1 MRNSTL
7 RWIAGAACVGAIA
20 GNQIFA
26 QEKAPPAAIK
36 NGGDIQARI
45 DAGQGGVVLA
55 SGTYVLQKT
64 VVIDLE
70 KAGFSAISGDGT
82 VRIVMEGAGPAFH
95 FIGHHGGTAAPDSV
109 KPLVWDKERTPMVEG
124 IEIVGAHPEADGIEA
139 TGTMQITLSR
149 VVVRECRHAVRL
161 TDRNRNVLISACHF
175 YNNRG
180 VGVFYD
186 NVNLHQSNIAGCH
199 ISYNKGGGVVSRG
212 GNVRNVHIG
221 TCDIEGNHDTDPG
234 SPPAANIL
242 LDSTGGSIGE
252 VAITGC
258 TIQHTNKAPDSA
270 NVRIIG
276 AGEDP
281 SLERRVGRA
290 HTREGHITIGDN
302 VFSDV
307 QINVDIR
314 DARGVTITGNTFWEG
329 FQHDLRVK
337 DSENVV
343 ITGNNFDRN
352 PRYLVNGFKDAEHN
366 GLVFE
371 GCGDCSLTG
380 NVISGVRQKRAAV
393 DIKACNRL
401 NISNNSILD
410 SDGAGLILEDTSNSI
425 VSDNII
431 RDDRAA
437 EVRSKDPS
445 LILQG
450 GSDNVIGAN
459 LLGSGKVVK

>member
-1 MRNSTL
+1 MEL
-7 RWIAGAACVGAIA
+7 V
-20 GNQIFA
+20 
-26 QEKAPPAAIK
+26 K
-36 NGGDIQARI
+36 
-45 DAGQGGVVLA
+45 
-55 SGTYVLQKT
+55 YVLLALPK
-64 VVIDLE
+64 
-70 KAGFSAISGDGT
+70 S
-82 VRIVMEGAGPAFH
+82 
-95 FIGHHGGTAAPDSV
+95 
-109 KPLVWDKERTPMVEG
+109 
-124 IEIVGAHPEADGIEA
+124 
-139 TGTMQITLSR
+139 
-149 VVVRECRHAVRL
+149 AVR
-161 TDRNRNVLISACHF
+161 RCSFVIVLYWKAKETKFGSGI
-175 YNNRG
+175 
-180 VGVFYD
+180 
-186 NVNLHQSNIAGCH
+186 
-199 ISYNKGGGVVSRG
+199 VSRG

-221 TCDIEGNHDTDPG
+221 TCDIEGNHDTEPG

-258 TIQHTNKAPDSA
+258 TIQHTNKGPDSA

-276 AGEDP
+276 AGEDS

-352 PRYLVNGFKDAEHN
+352 PRYLVNGFKDAERN
-366 GLVFE
+366 GLAFE

-393 DIKACNRL
+393 DIKGCNRL

-437 EVRSKDPS
+437 EVKSKEPS